1 MVARKHNPAGIPA
14 ARVGRGS
21 DRGTSLPV
29 GPSWRGRSIL
39 RHSSPGP
46 DPMPPTKKPR
56 KRKLRARPTEV
67 VGWRE
72 WVVLPELGIGAIK
85 AKIDTGARSSSLHAY
100 DMKRFKRRGVSM
112 IRFKVHPI
120 QRDARTVVQAEAR
133 LVDLRK
139 VRSSSGV
146 QTLRPVIVTP
156 LELGGRSWEIEVTLV
171 RRDEMGFR
179 MLLGRQALRGH
190 LLVDPGGSFMVSSAP
205 SKAPSSPAGAEP

>member
-1 MVARKHNPAGIPA
+1 MAQSEKRAGKRTGARAGQ
-14 ARVGRGS
+14 
-21 DRGTSLPV
+21 
-29 GPSWRGRSIL
+29 
-39 RHSSPGP
+39 P
-46 DPMPPTKKPR
+46 DS
-56 KRKLRARPTEV
+56 V

-72 WVVLPELGIGAIK
+72 WVALPGLGIDRMK

-100 DMKRFKRRGVSM
+100 DMKRFRRRGVSM

-120 QRDARTVVQAEAR
+120 QREFRTVVEAEAA

-156 LELGGRSWEIEVTLV
+156 LELGELAWDIEITLV
-171 RRDEMGFR
+171 RRDAMGFR

-190 LLVDPGGSFMVSSAP
+190 LLVDPGRSFIASKPPSPSPPGASS
-205 SKAPSSPAGAEP
+205 

>member
-1 MVARKHNPAGIPA
+1 
-14 ARVGRGS
+14 
-21 DRGTSLPV
+21 
-29 GPSWRGRSIL
+29 
-39 RHSSPGP
+39 
-46 DPMPPTKKPR
+46 MPPDKKPR
-56 KRKLRARPTEV
+56 RRKPRPRPTEV

-72 WVVLPELGIGAIK
+72 WISLPELEIPAVK

-120 QRDARTVVQAEAR
+120 QRDFRTVVQSEAR

-156 LELGGRSWEIEVTLV
+156 LELGGKSWEIEITLV
-171 RRDEMGFR
+171 RRDAMGFR
-179 MLLGRQALRGH
+179 MLLGRQALRNH
-190 LLVDPGGSFMVSSAP
+190 LLVDPGASFLASSGPQP
-205 SKAPSSPAGAEP
+205 SPPPAGAKK

>member
-1 MVARKHNPAGIPA
+1 
-14 ARVGRGS
+14 
-21 DRGTSLPV
+21 
-29 GPSWRGRSIL
+29 
-39 RHSSPGP
+39 
-46 DPMPPTKKPR
+46 MPPSKKR
-56 KRKLRARPTEV
+56 KRTPLPRPTQI

-72 WVVLPELGIGAIK
+72 WIALPDLEIGAIK

-100 DMKRFKRRGVSM
+100 DMKRFRRRGVSM

-120 QRDARTVVQAEAR
+120 QRDFRTVVQSEAP

-146 QTLRPVIVTP
+146 QTLRPVIETAI
-156 LELGGRSWEIEVTLV
+156 ELGGRSWEIEITLV

-190 LLVDPGGSFMVSSAP
+190 LLVDPGGSFLASSP
-205 SKAPSSPAGAEP
+205 PPRSPNPPAGAEK